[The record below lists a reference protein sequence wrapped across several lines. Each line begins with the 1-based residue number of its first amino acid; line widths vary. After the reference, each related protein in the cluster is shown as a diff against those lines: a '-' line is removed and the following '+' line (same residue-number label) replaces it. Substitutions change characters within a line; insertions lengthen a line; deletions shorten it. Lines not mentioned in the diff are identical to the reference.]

1 MTLRYFFILENWM
14 RKAYLEIVDFA
25 RTQNISRVVSAAR
38 YIVSHLDIVGKR
50 QIDAGLRFAASW
62 SHTKFGP
69 QIAAREL
76 VRFRN
81 IQSPDVKRIEAEN
94 TQFLRTLIL
103 KAPKP
108 SERGILL
115 VSFEDELERLG
126 ALPRFEEIERRYRV
140 LYMPS
145 TKGVVSKSLL
155 SFLYRAGRP
164 VGILPS
170 YLESEAPM
178 VAALG
183 PKAVFFSF
191 HAASWVNGKSY
202 QKEWTADKPI
212 DLLMVATFA
221 SLKRHWL
228 MFKALSQMPES
239 VRATVVGVPIGERT
253 EDSIM
258 GEARLYGV
266 DSRVAI
272 AKNPTQPELRRLYAQ
287 AKLFCAF
294 THREGSFIAV
304 VEALMAN
311 TPVVAFKNAEFG
323 TKCFINERTGFLL
336 DRRSFSGRSL
346 LSCLER
352 AEGLN
357 PGPWALKELSAEVNC
372 KRLNDALRERARVE
386 GEVWT
391 TDIAPFFSERL
402 GLYYLVASN
411 LDAGL
416 SDAKAELECLGMRI
430 A

>member
-1 MTLRYFFILENWM
+1 MWR
-14 RKAYLEIVDFA
+14 AYLEAVDFA
-25 RTQNISRVVSAAR
+25 RTRNISRWVAAAR
-38 YIVSHLDIVGKR
+38 YIVSHLDILGER
-50 QIDAGLRFAASW
+50 RLDAGLQFAASW
-62 SHTKFGP
+62 SHTKLGP
-69 QIAAREL
+69 RITAREMARCGDLRSSAVKGTRAAR
-76 VRFRN
+76 F
-81 IQSPDVKRIEAEN
+81 P
-94 TQFLRTLIL
+94 RTLIL

-126 ALPRFEEIERRYRV
+126 ALPCFAEIERRYRV

-155 SFLYRAGRP
+155 SFLCRASRP

-170 YLESEAPM
+170 YLQAEAPM

-183 PKAVFFSF
+183 PKAMFFPF
-191 HAASWVNGKSY
+191 HAASWVSGESY
-202 QKEWTADKPI
+202 QKEWTANKSI

-239 VRATVVGVPIGERT
+239 VRATVVGVPIGRRT

-266 DSRVAI
+266 DSRVSMV
-272 AKNPTQPELRRLYAQ
+272 KNPTQLELRRLYAQ

-311 TPVVAFKNAEFG
+311 TA
-323 TKCFINERTGFLL
+323 
-336 DRRSFSGRSL
+336 
-346 LSCLER
+346 
-352 AEGLN
+352 
-357 PGPWALKELSAEVNC
+357 
-372 KRLNDALRERARVE
+372 
-386 GEVWT
+386 
-391 TDIAPFFSERL
+391 
-402 GLYYLVASN
+402 
-411 LDAGL
+411 
-416 SDAKAELECLGMRI
+416 AKACFHV
-430 A
+430 